1 VPLCELLGCFGVR
14 GVTLGKALLAIL
26 PDTIA
31 GLPKTIPVKGGVTG
45 GGQPGDGDP
54 DMDKLML
61 AVNAYFGLS
70 TTLTATYGPL
80 SRRCRA

>member
-1 VPLCELLGCFGVR
+1 VR

-31 GLPKTIPVKGGVTG
+31 GLPKTIPVKGDVTG

-54 DMDKLML
+54 DIDKLML
-61 AVNAYFGLS
+61 AVNAYFGL
-70 TTLTATYGPL
+70 TTILTPTYGRL
-80 SRRCRA
+80 SRLCRSKDC